1 MRIEAAARLLS
12 VRIVPQSE
20 VYPERDGMNDLAT
33 YSPKTYG
40 KQLATNY
47 PGFTVAIRTHA
58 DSSAQFIELFMLHE
72 GNPIG
77 FLALTRVALNGHTG
91 KVYEPAVFFTRA
103 YRRMGYAKAMYKWV
117 LNMGTSLVTGTTQSL
132 EAHKLWGSLSDD
144 YDCLV
149 YKNGAITDQAD
160 ETTKYILLGKGV
172 KKDHLI
178 RQFKLEDWTCYG

>member
-1 MRIEAAARLLS
+1 MRIEAASRLLS
-12 VRIVPQSE
+12 VRIVPQDH

-33 YSPKTYG
+33 YSPQTYG
-40 KQLATNY
+40 KQLSTNHS
-47 PGFTVAIRTHA
+47 GFTVAVRTRE
-58 DSSAQFIELFMLHE
+58 DPSAQFIELFMLHE

-77 FLALTRVALNGHTG
+77 FLALTRVALNGRTG
-91 KVYEPAVFFTRA
+91 KVYEPAVFLTRA

-117 LNMGTSLVTGTTQSL
+117 LNMGTTLVTGTTQSL
-132 EAHKLWGSLSDD
+132 EAHKLWGSLSQD

-172 KKDHLI
+172 KKNQLI
-178 RQFKLEDWTCYG
+178 QQFKLADWTAYG